1 MGNEATSSV
10 TAGVGATEGTSFL
23 EAGLV
28 ASRLDVSAAACGS
41 LSRATM
47 GAGHAVVHQRAG
59 EELAALVVHRLL
71 VERLSGALRDAAM
84 YLPFDDHVIDDAP
97 DVVAA
102 REARELDL
110 AGFTIDLHLADL
122 RAVRPRGR
130 RRRLR
135 R

>member
-1 MGNEATSSV
+1 II
-10 TAGVGATEGTSFL
+10 
-23 EAGLV
+23 
-28 ASRLDVSAAACGS
+28 
-41 LSRATM
+41 
-47 GAGHAVVHQRAG
+47 HQRTG

-84 YLPFDDHVIDDAP
+84 HLSFDDHVIDDAP

-122 RAVRPRGR
+122 RAVRPRRGR
-130 RRRLR
+130 RRWRGRYRPARCALFRPAR
-135 R
+135 RAPP